1 MKKYFYLALT
11 CVFFS
16 ACSSWDAL
24 EEEAMEDAPVDENVQ
39 ARWLGK
45 DKEETEIGEDWWRS
59 FGDPELDRLIQKAAT
74 DSFDLTLARNR
85 VLLAQKELSLA
96 QSEGQISGELNLSQD
111 FNRVNR
117 DSSTNKE
124 AIAGGSLSWQADIW
138 GRISSLSA
146 GALAEY
152 QATQADYDAVTLQ
165 IVYQVGVAYFSL
177 REYDELIVLHNDALA
192 ISDELYEYYKVRFE
206 NGLESDELFLA
217 QEAENLRLKANVKDL
232 ERLRHLQQNTLATL
246 MGEIPGQFK
255 LKPKNLSDSVSFVDK
270 PNVLNANLLERR
282 PDLVAAELRIKS
294 AWNYKEA
301 ARAAHLPDVSV
312 TLTGATDSSSISGL
326 FSDWVVGIMPSINF
340 PILDPTLDSQEAIA
354 RVKLKN
360 AEDVY
365 RKTVSTAIGEV
376 ENAIINLQKY
386 EERRLL
392 ELQRLERL
400 LKAQEK
406 SQVRLE
412 NGLITQL
419 ELLQYQRE
427 VLASREDVLNLNMLL
442 LTETITLYNA
452 LGGPWKSTTAQE
464 Q

>member
-1 MKKYFYLALT
+1 MKKYLYTLLMGL
-11 CVFFS
+11 VLS
-16 ACSSWDAL
+16 SCSSWDAL
-24 EEEAMEDAPVDENVQ
+24 EKEDMQDAPVDENVE
-39 ARWLGK
+39 ARWLGEG
-45 DKEETEIGEDWWRS
+45 KEQTEIGEDWWRS
-59 FGDPELDRLIQKAAT
+59 FGDPELDRLIQKAAK
-74 DSFDLTLARNR
+74 DGFDLTLARNR

-152 QATQADYDAVTLQ
+152 QATQADYDAVALQ

-177 REYDELIVLHNDALA
+177 REYDELIVLHNDALV
-192 ISDELYEYYKVRFE
+192 ISDKLYQYYKDRHE
-206 NGLESDELFLA
+206 LGLESDELFLA
-217 QEAENLRLKANVKDL
+217 QEAENLRLRANVKDL
-232 ERLRHLQQNTLATL
+232 ERLRHLQQNTLANL

-255 LKPKNLSDSVSFVDK
+255 LEPKTLTKSVSFVDK
-270 PNVLNANLLERR
+270 PDVLNANLLERR

-312 TLTGATDSSSISGL
+312 TLSGATDSSSISGL
-326 FSDWVVGIMPSINF
+326 FSDWAVGIMPSINF
-340 PILDPTLDSQEAIA
+340 PILDPTLDAQEEIA

-386 EERRLL
+386 EERRVL

-406 SQVRLE
+406 SEVRLE

-427 VLASREDVLNLNMLL
+427 VLASREDVLNLRMLL
-442 LTETITLYNA
+442 LSETITLYNA
-452 LGGPWKSTTAQE
+452 LGGPWKPSKNQE
-464 Q
+464 K

>member
-1 MKKYFYLALT
+1 MRKYFYSIFFALAL
-11 CVFFS
+11 S
-16 ACSSWDAL
+16 SCSSWDAL
-24 EEEAMEDAPVDENVQ
+24 DKEEMDDAPVDENVQ
-39 ARWLGK
+39 ARWLGEG
-45 DKEETEIGEDWWRS
+45 KEKTEIGEDWWHA
-59 FGDPELDRLIQKAAT
+59 FGDPELDRLIKKAAI

-117 DSSTNKE
+117 DSGTNKE

-152 QATQADYDAVTLQ
+152 QATQADYDAVVLQ
-165 IVYQVGVAYFSL
+165 MVYQVAVAYFSL
-177 REYDELIVLHNDALA
+177 REYDELITLHNDALM
-192 ISDELYEYYKVRFE
+192 ISDKLYLYYKVRYE
-206 NGLESDELFLA
+206 SGLESDELFLA

-246 MGEIPGQFK
+246 MGEIPGSFK
-255 LKPKNLSDSVSFVDK
+255 LKPKNLSTAVSFVKQPD
-270 PNVLNANLLERR
+270 VLNANLLERR

-376 ENAIINLQKY
+376 QNAIINLQKY

-427 VLASREDVLNLNMLL
+427 VLASREDVLNLKMLL
-442 LTETITLYNA
+442 LSETITLYNA
-452 LGGPWKSTTAQE
+452 LGGPWKISQNQE
-464 Q
+464 D

>member
-1 MKKYFYLALT
+1 MKKYLYALLIGL
-11 CVFFS
+11 VLS
-16 ACSSWDAL
+16 SCSSWDAL
-24 EEEAMEDAPVDENVQ
+24 EKEEMEDAPVDENVQ
-39 ARWLGK
+39 ARWLGEE
-45 DKEETEIGEDWWRS
+45 KEQTEIGEDWWRS
-59 FGDPELDRLIQKAAT
+59 FGDPELDRLIQKAAK

-111 FNRVNR
+111 FNRVNS

-165 IVYQVGVAYFSL
+165 IVYQVSVAYFSL
-177 REYDELIVLHNDALA
+177 REYDELIVLHNDALG
-192 ISDELYEYYKVRFE
+192 ISDKLYTYYKVRYE
-206 NGLESDELFLA
+206 SGLESDELFLA

-246 MGEIPGQFK
+246 MGEIPGQFR
-255 LKPKNLSDSVSFVDK
+255 LEPKTLTSSVSFVDK
-270 PNVLNANLLERR
+270 PDVLNANLLERR

-312 TLTGATDSSSISGL
+312 TLSGATDSSSISGL
-326 FSDWVVGIMPSINF
+326 FSDWAVGIMPSINF
-340 PILDPTLDSQEAIA
+340 PILDPTLDAQEEIA
-354 RVKLKN
+354 RIKLKN

-400 LKAQEK
+400 LQAQEK
-406 SQVRLE
+406 STVRLE

-419 ELLQYQRE
+419 EVLQYQRE
-427 VLASREDVLNLNMLL
+427 VLASREDVLNLKMLL
-442 LTETITLYNA
+442 LSETITLYNA
-452 LGGPWKSTTAQE
+452 LGGPWKPSKNQE
-464 Q
+464 K